1 MDFVMKKNVG
11 SIEAHIEVDGITV
24 KIDITDELLSFLR
37 KHVVLEDK
45 TVWLD
50 NNELIDL
57 TKPIDNLI
65 ADVKEDDSDG
75 GRN

>member
-11 SIEAHIEVDGITV
+11 SIEAQIDVDGITV

-37 KHVVLEDK
+37 KHVVFEDK
-45 TVWLD
+45 TVWID
-50 NNELIDL
+50 DNELIDL